1 MNDVFGIFNKLA
13 PQQKMMIG
21 GIAIVTVILLGVL
34 VSFLNEPNYSTVYT
48 NLSQKDAAK
57 VLEHLNS
64 KKIPYKIED
73 RGSTIKVSSEVV
85 YETRLELAAKGVP
98 NSGSIGYE
106 IFDKSTM
113 GMSEFMQKLNYKRA
127 LEGEL
132 SRTIVQQDGVEAA
145 RVHIVTPE
153 KSIFKSEQNDPT
165 ASVVLKLSMGELSRE
180 NVNAIVNLVS
190 SSVEGLKRGNITLLD
205 TNGRLLSQQSDENE
219 FGISTSK
226 QYEIKQSIE
235 KYLVK
240 KAQSVLDNVL
250 GYGNAIVQINAELNF
265 DQVERTIEDFD
276 PEGQVAI
283 SEQSIK
289 TENIGATYADTSA
302 NVSQNSTINYEISKT
317 MQRVIEG
324 TGNIK
329 RLTVATVIND
339 EVKQVKN
346 GEAVELVHEPRN
358 AEQLQKLE
366 QIVRNAVG
374 INAVRGD
381 EFSIVNI
388 YFDNGRLENE
398 NLEENSTTSQMP
410 FGDMDKLINL
420 ILIVTAII
428 ASLIL
433 LLKLMKRLKT
443 EKIMIGSVNPS
454 GLAMAGVSST
464 PSLSDFGTTTLPSPE
479 KRKLFPLGDLEDE
492 ISDEA
497 LMKKNQTEKISNYVG
512 KNPVDAAKLI
522 NSWLKEDES

>member
-1 MNDVFGIFNKLA
+1 MNDILGIFNKLA

-21 GIAIVTVILLGVL
+21 GIAIVTVVLLGVL
-34 VSFLNEPNYSTVYT
+34 VSFLNKPNYSTVYT
-48 NLSQKDAAK
+48 NLAQEDAAK
-57 VLEHLNS
+57 VLEHLTS

-73 RGSTIKVSSEVV
+73 GGSTIKVSSDVV
-85 YETRLELAAKGVP
+85 YETRLELASKGIP
-98 NSGSIGYE
+98 NSGILGYE

-132 SRTIVQQDGVEAA
+132 SRTIAQQDGVESA
-145 RVHIVTPE
+145 RIHIVTPE
-153 KSIFKSEQNDPT
+153 KSIFKNEQNDAT
-165 ASVVLKLSMGELSRE
+165 ASVVLKLSVSSLSKG
-180 NVNAIVNLVS
+180 NINAIVNLVA
-190 SSVEGLKRGNITLLD
+190 SSVEGLSKNNITLLD

-235 KYLVK
+235 NYLVK
-240 KAQSVLDNVL
+240 KTQKVLDNIL
-250 GYGNAIVQINAELNF
+250 GYGNAIVQVNAELNF
-265 DQVERTIEDFD
+265 DQVERTMEDFD
-276 PEGQVAI
+276 PERQVAV
-283 SEQSIK
+283 SEQTIK
-289 TENIGATYADTSA
+289 TENTGATYSDTSA
-302 NVSQNSTINYEISKT
+302 QVSQNSTVNYEISKT
-317 MQRVIEG
+317 IQKVVEG

-346 GEAVELVHEPRN
+346 GEVVETVHEPRSQ
-358 AEQLQKLE
+358 EQIQKLE
-366 QIVRNAVG
+366 QIVKNALG
-374 INAVRGD
+374 INEERGD
-381 EFSIVNI
+381 AFSIVNI
-388 YFDNGRLENE
+388 YFDNGVSNT
-398 NLEENSTTSQMP
+398 NFEEATPSQTP
-410 FGDMDKLINL
+410 FGDMDKLTNL
-420 ILIVTAII
+420 ILIVSAII

-443 EKIMIGSVNPS
+443 EKILIGSVNPG
-454 GLAMAGVSST
+454 GLAMAGASST
-464 PSLSDFGTTTLPSPE
+464 PALDNFSSVPLPSPE

-497 LMKKNQTEKISNYVG
+497 LMKKNQNEKISNYVQ

>member
-1 MNDVFGIFNKLA
+1 MNDIFGIFNKLA

-21 GIAIVTVILLGVL
+21 GIGLVTVILLGVL

-48 NLSQKDAAK
+48 NLAQEDAAK

-73 RGSTIKVSSEVV
+73 GGSTIKVSSEVV
-85 YETRLELAAKGVP
+85 YETRLELASKGIP
-98 NSGSIGYE
+98 NSGIIGYE

-113 GMSEFMQKLNYKRA
+113 GMSQFMQKLNYKRA

-132 SRTIVQQDGVEAA
+132 SRTIAQQEGIESA
-145 RVHIVTPE
+145 RIHIVKPE
-153 KSIFKSEQNDPT
+153 KSIFKNEQNDAT
-165 ASVVLKLSMGELSRE
+165 ASVVLKLSRGSISKE
-180 NVNAIVNLVS
+180 NVNAIVNLVA
-190 SSVEGLKRGNITLLD
+190 SSVDGLNKNNITLLD

-219 FGISTSK
+219 FGVSTSK
-226 QYEIKQSIE
+226 QYEIKQQIE
-235 KYLVK
+235 SYLVK
-240 KAQSVLDNVL
+240 KTQKVLDNIL

-265 DQVERTIEDFD
+265 DQVEKTIEDFD
-276 PEGQVAI
+276 PERQVAV
-283 SEQSIK
+283 SEQTIK
-289 TENIGATYADTSA
+289 TENIGATYSDTSA
-302 NVSQNSTINYEISKT
+302 QVSQNSTINYEISKT
-317 MQRVIEG
+317 IERVVEG

-339 EVKQVKN
+339 ETKQVKN
-346 GEAVELVHEPRN
+346 GEKVETVHQPRS

-374 INAVRGD
+374 IDEVRGD
-381 EFSIVNI
+381 QFSIVNI
-388 YFDNGRLENE
+388 HFDNGSDNTNFDEA
-398 NLEENSTTSQMP
+398 NSAPQTP
-410 FGDMDKLINL
+410 FDNMDKLINL
-420 ILIVTAII
+420 ILIVSAII

-443 EKIMIGSVNPS
+443 EKIMIGTVNPG
-454 GLAMAGVSST
+454 GLAMAGGMA
-464 PSLSDFGTTTLPSPE
+464 PALDDFGSTSLPSPE

-497 LMKKNQTEKISNYVG
+497 LMKKNQTEKIANYVQ

-522 NSWLKEDES
+522 NSWLKEDEA

>member
-1 MNDVFGIFNKLA
+1 MNELFGIFNKLA
-13 PQQKMMIG
+13 PQQKMMIS

-48 NLSQKDAAK
+48 NLSEKDAAK

-85 YETRLELAAKGVP
+85 YETRLELASKGIP
-98 NSGSIGYE
+98 NSGIIGYE

-132 SRTIVQQDGVEAA
+132 SRTIVQQEGVEAA
-145 RVHIVTPE
+145 RVHIVSPE
-153 KSIFKSEQNDPT
+153 KSIFKNEQNEPT
-165 ASVVLKLSMGELSRE
+165 ASVVLKLSVSSLSMG
-180 NVNAIVNLVS
+180 NINAIVNLVS
-190 SSVEGLKRGNITLLD
+190 SSVEGLKRRNITLLD
-205 TNGRLLSQQSDENE
+205 TNGRLLSQQSDDNE

-226 QYEIKQSIE
+226 QYEIRRSIE
-235 KYLVK
+235 KYLVT
-240 KAQSVLDNVL
+240 KAQTVLDNIL
-250 GYGNAIVQINAELNF
+250 GYGNAIIQINAELNF
-265 DQVERTIEDFD
+265 DQVERTIEEFD
-276 PEGQVAI
+276 PEQQVAV
-283 SEQSIK
+283 SEQIIK
-289 TENIGATYADTSA
+289 TENIGSSYSDTTA
-302 NVSQNSTINYEISKT
+302 QISQNSTVNYEISKT
-317 MQRVIEG
+317 IKRVIEG

-329 RLTVATVIND
+329 RLTVAAVIND
-339 EVKQVKN
+339 EVEQVKN
-346 GEAVELVHEPRN
+346 GETVEIIHKPRSD
-358 AEQLQKLE
+358 EQLQKLE
-366 QIVRNAVG
+366 QIVKNAVG
-374 INAVRGD
+374 INYVRGD

-388 YFDNGRLENE
+388 YFDNGRIVDNGMG
-398 NLEENSTTSQMP
+398 EENTSEQMP
-410 FGDMDKLINL
+410 FGNMDKLINL

-433 LLKLMKRLKT
+433 LLKLMKRLKS
-443 EKIMIGSVNPS
+443 EKIMIGSVNAGS
-454 GLAMAGVSST
+454 LAMAGGGST
-464 PSLSDFGTTTLPSPE
+464 APSLNDFGGTPLPSAE

-497 LMKKNQTEKISNYVG
+497 LMKKNQNDKISSYVQ

-522 NSWLKEDES
+522 NSWLNENE

>member
-1 MNDVFGIFNKLA
+1 MNDILGIFNKLA

-21 GIAIVTVILLGVL
+21 GIAIVTVVLLGVL
-34 VSFLNEPNYSTVYT
+34 VSFLNKPNYATVYT
-48 NLSQKDAAK
+48 NLAQEDAAK

-73 RGSTIKVSSEVV
+73 GGSTIKVSSEVV
-85 YETRLELAAKGVP
+85 YETRLELASKGIP
-98 NSGSIGYE
+98 NSGILGYE

-132 SRTIVQQDGVEAA
+132 SRTISQQNGVESA
-145 RVHIVTPE
+145 RIHIVTPE
-153 KSIFKSEQNDPT
+153 KSIFKNEQNDAT
-165 ASVVLKLSMGELSRE
+165 ASIVLKLSTSSLSKG
-180 NVNAIVNLVS
+180 NIDAIVNLVA
-190 SSVEGLKRGNITLLD
+190 SSVEGLSKNNITLLD
-205 TNGRLLSQQSDENE
+205 TNGRLLSQQSEENE
-219 FGISTSK
+219 FGVSTSK

-235 KYLVK
+235 NYLVK
-240 KAQSVLDNVL
+240 KTQKVLDNIL
-250 GYGNAIVQINAELNF
+250 GYGNSIVQVNAELNF
-265 DQVERTIEDFD
+265 DQVERTMEDFD
-276 PEGQVAI
+276 PERQVAV
-283 SEQSIK
+283 SEQTIK
-289 TENIGATYADTSA
+289 TENIGATYSDTSA
-302 NVSQNSTINYEISKT
+302 QVSQNSTVNYEISKT
-317 MQRVIEG
+317 IQKVVEG

-346 GEAVELVHEPRN
+346 GEVIETAHEPRSQ
-358 AEQLQKLE
+358 EQIQKLE
-366 QIVRNAVG
+366 QIVKNALG
-374 INAVRGD
+374 INEERGD
-381 EFSIVNI
+381 AFSIVNI
-388 YFDNGRLENE
+388 YFDNGASNTKF
-398 NLEENSTTSQMP
+398 EEASPSQTP
-410 FGDMDKLINL
+410 FGDMDKLTNL
-420 ILIVTAII
+420 VLIVSAII

-443 EKIMIGSVNPS
+443 EKILIGSVNQG
-454 GLAMAGVSST
+454 GLAMAGAGSS
-464 PSLSDFGTTTLPSPE
+464 PALENFSSAALPSSE

-497 LMKKNQTEKISNYVG
+497 LMKKNQNEKISNYVQ

>member
-1 MNDVFGIFNKLA
+1 MNELFGIFNKLA
-13 PQQKMMIG
+13 PQQKMMIS

-48 NLSQKDAAK
+48 NLSEKDAAK

-73 RGSTIKVSSEVV
+73 RGGTIKVSSEVV
-85 YETRLELAAKGVP
+85 YETRLELASKGIP
-98 NSGSIGYE
+98 NSGIIGYE
-106 IFDKSTM
+106 IFDKTTM

-132 SRTIVQQDGVEAA
+132 SRTIVQQDGIETA
-145 RVHIVTPE
+145 RVHIVSPE
-153 KSIFKSEQNDPT
+153 KSIFKNEQNDPT
-165 ASVVLKLSMGELSRE
+165 ASVVLKLSTNSLSRE
-180 NVNAIVNLVS
+180 NINAIVNLVS

-205 TNGRLLSQQSDENE
+205 TNGRLLSQQSDDNE

-240 KAQSVLDNVL
+240 KAQTVLDNIL
-250 GYGNAIVQINAELNF
+250 GYGNAIIQINAELNF

-276 PEGQVAI
+276 PEKQVAV
-283 SEQSIK
+283 SEQVIK
-289 TENIGATYADTSA
+289 TENIGSSYSDTTA
-302 NVSQNSTINYEISKT
+302 QVSQNTTVNYEISKT
-317 MQRVIEG
+317 IQSVVEG

-329 RLTVATVIND
+329 RLTVAVVIND
-339 EVKQVKN
+339 EIQQVKN
-346 GEAVELVHEPRN
+346 GETVETVHEPRSD
-358 AEQLQKLE
+358 EQLQKLE

-374 INAVRGD
+374 VNNVRGD

-388 YFDNGRLENE
+388 YFDTGRLNGEI
-398 NLEENSTTSQMP
+398 LEESPTSGQMP
-410 FGDMDKLINL
+410 FDNMDKLINL

-433 LLKLMKRLKT
+433 LLKLMKRLKS
-443 EKIMIGSVNPS
+443 EKIMVGTVNT
-454 GLAMAGVSST
+454 GNLAMAGANTT
-464 PSLSDFGTTTLPSPE
+464 PSLSDFGTTSLPSAE

-492 ISDEA
+492 ISDDA
-497 LMKKNQTEKISNYVG
+497 LMKKNQNDKISNYVQ

-522 NSWLKEDES
+522 NSWLNEND

>member
-1 MNDVFGIFNKLA
+1 MNDIFGIFNKLA

-21 GIAIVTVILLGVL
+21 GIAIITVVLLGVL

-48 NLSQKDAAK
+48 NLSEQDAAK

-73 RGSTIKVSSEVV
+73 RGSTIKVSAEVV
-85 YETRLELAAKGVP
+85 HETRLELASKGIP
-98 NSGSIGYE
+98 NSGIIGYE

-132 SRTIVQQDGVEAA
+132 SRTIVQQDGIESA

-165 ASVVLKLSMGELSRE
+165 ASIVLKLSMSSLSRE
-180 NVNAIVNLVS
+180 NINAIVNLVS

-219 FGISTSK
+219 FGISTGK

-240 KAQSVLDNVL
+240 KAQAVLDNIL

-276 PEGQVAI
+276 PEKQIAV
-283 SEQSIK
+283 SEQTIK
-289 TENIGATYADTSA
+289 TENIGSSYSDTTA
-302 NVSQNSTINYEISKT
+302 QVSQNSTINYEISKT
-317 MQRVIEG
+317 IERVVEG

-329 RLTVATVIND
+329 RLTVTTVIND

-346 GEAVELVHEPRN
+346 GEVVETVHEPRSD
-358 AEQLQKLE
+358 EQLQKLE

-374 INAVRGD
+374 VDNVRGD

-388 YFDNGRLENE
+388 YFDNGSI
-398 NLEENSTTSQMP
+398 EEESFEETATSGQMP

-443 EKIMIGSVNPS
+443 EKIMVGSVNP
-454 GLAMAGVSST
+454 GGFAMAGAGST
-464 PSLSDFGTTTLPSPE
+464 PSLSDFGNTALPTSE

-497 LMKKNQTEKISNYVG
+497 MMKKNQNEKISNYVQ

-522 NSWLKEDES
+522 NSWLNDNE

>member
-1 MNDVFGIFNKLA
+1 MNDIFGIFNKLA

-21 GIAIVTVILLGVL
+21 GIAIVTVVLLGVL

-48 NLSQKDAAK
+48 NLAQEDAAK

-64 KKIPYKIED
+64 KKILYKIED
-73 RGSTIKVSSEVV
+73 GGSTIKVSSEVV
-85 YETRLELAAKGVP
+85 YETRLELASKGIP
-98 NSGSIGYE
+98 NSGIIGYE

-132 SRTIVQQDGVEAA
+132 SRTIAEQDGIESA
-145 RVHIVTPE
+145 RIHIVKPE
-153 KSIFKSEQNDPT
+153 KSIFKNEQNDAT
-165 ASVVLKLSMGELSRE
+165 ASVVLKLSRSSISKE
-180 NVNAIVNLVS
+180 NINAIVNLVA
-190 SSVEGLKRGNITLLD
+190 SSVEGLDKNNITLLD
-205 TNGRLLSQQSDENE
+205 TNGRLLSQQSDENG
-219 FGISTSK
+219 FGVSTSK
-226 QYEIKQSIE
+226 QYEIKQQIE
-235 KYLVK
+235 SYLVK
-240 KAQSVLDNVL
+240 KAQKVLDNIL

-276 PEGQVAI
+276 PERQVAV
-283 SEQSIK
+283 SEQTIK
-289 TENIGATYADTSA
+289 TENIGATYSDTTA
-302 NVSQNSTINYEISKT
+302 QVSQNSTINYEISKT
-317 MQRVIEG
+317 IQRVVEG

-339 EVKQVKN
+339 ETKQVKN
-346 GEAVELVHEPRN
+346 GEEVETVHEPRS
-358 AEQLQKLE
+358 AEQIQKLE

-374 INAVRGD
+374 IDEVRGD
-381 EFSIVNI
+381 QFSIVNI
-388 YFDNGRLENE
+388 HFDNGSSDANYDEANQTE
-398 NLEENSTTSQMP
+398 QTP
-410 FGDMDKLINL
+410 FDNMDKLINL
-420 ILIVTAII
+420 ILIVSAII

-443 EKIMIGSVNPS
+443 EKIMIGTVNPS
-454 GLAMAGVSST
+454 GLAVAGAMS
-464 PSLSDFGTTTLPSPE
+464 PSLNDFASTTLPSPE

-497 LMKKNQTEKISNYVG
+497 LMKKNQNEKISNYVQ

>member
-1 MNDVFGIFNKLA
+1 MNDIFGVFNKLA
-13 PQQKMMIG
+13 PQQKMMIS

-48 NLSQKDAAK
+48 NLGQEDAAR

-64 KKIPYKIED
+64 KKTPYKIED
-73 RGSTIKVSSEVV
+73 GGSTIKVSAEVV
-85 YETRLELAAKGVP
+85 LETRLELASKGIP
-98 NSGSIGYE
+98 NSGIIGYE

-113 GMSEFMQKLNYKRA
+113 GMSDFMQKLSYKRA

-132 SRTIVQQDGVEAA
+132 SRTIIQQNGVEAA

-153 KSIFKSEQNDPT
+153 KSIFKNEQNDAT
-165 ASVVLKLSMGELSRE
+165 ASIVLKLSMGTISKE
-180 NVNAIVNLVS
+180 NVNAIVNLVA
-190 SSVEGLKRGNITLLD
+190 SSVEGLSKNNITLLD
-205 TNGRLLSQQSDENE
+205 TNGKLLSQQSDDND

-240 KAQSVLDNVL
+240 KAQAVLDNIL
-250 GYGNAIVQINAELNF
+250 GYGNAIVQVNAELNF
-265 DQVERTIEDFD
+265 DQVERTMEEFD
-276 PEGQVAI
+276 PEGQVAV
-283 SEQSIK
+283 SEQSTK
-289 TENIGATYADTSA
+289 TENIGATYADTSSL
-302 NVSQNSTINYEISKT
+302 VTQNTIINYETSKT
-317 MQRVIEG
+317 IRNVVEG

-329 RLTVATVIND
+329 RLTVAAVIND

-346 GEAVELVHEPRN
+346 GEVVETVHEPRSD
-358 AEQLQKLE
+358 EQIQKLE

-374 INAVRGD
+374 INEIRGD

-388 YFDNGRLENE
+388 YFDNGAIDTSFDETE
-398 NLEENSTTSQMP
+398 TTSQTP

-420 ILIVTAII
+420 ILIVSAII

-443 EKIMIGSVNPS
+443 EKIMIGSVDQSN
-454 GLAMAGVSST
+454 LAMAGSSMT
-464 PSLSDFGTTTLPSPE
+464 PSLSGFANTPLPSAE

-497 LMKKNQTEKISNYVG
+497 LMKKNQNEKISNYVQ
-512 KNPVDAAKLI
+512 KNPLDAAKLI

>member
-1 MNDVFGIFNKLA
+1 MNDIFGIFNKLA
-13 PQQKMMIG
+13 PQQKMLIG
-21 GIAIVTVILLGVL
+21 GIAIVTLILLGVL

-48 NLSQKDAAK
+48 NLAQEDAAK

-64 KKIPYKIED
+64 KKVLYKIED
-73 RGSTIKVSSEVV
+73 GGSTIKVSGDVV
-85 YETRLELAAKGVP
+85 YETRLELAAKGIP
-98 NSGSIGYE
+98 NSGILGYE

-132 SRTIVQQDGVEAA
+132 SRTIVQQDGIEAA
-145 RVHIVTPE
+145 RIHIVSPE
-153 KSIFKSEQNDPT
+153 KSIFKNEQNEAT
-165 ASVVLKLSMGELSRE
+165 ASVVLKISSGSLSKE
-180 NVNAIVNLVS
+180 NISAIVNLVA
-190 SSVEGLKRGNITLLD
+190 SSVEGLNKNNITLLD
-205 TNGRLLSQQSDENE
+205 TKGRLLSQQSDDND

-235 KYLVK
+235 NYLVK
-240 KAQSVLDNVL
+240 KAQSTLDNIL
-250 GYGNAIVQINAELNF
+250 GYGNSIIQVNAELNF
-265 DQVERTIEDFD
+265 DQVERTMEDFD
-276 PEGQVAI
+276 PERQVAI

-289 TENIGATYADTSA
+289 TENMGATYSDTTA
-302 NVSQNSTINYEISKT
+302 QVSQNTTTNYEISKT
-317 MQRVIEG
+317 IQRVVEG

-329 RLTVATVIND
+329 RLTVAAVIND
-339 EVKQVKN
+339 EIKQVKN
-346 GEAVELVHEPRN
+346 GKKVETVHEPRSD
-358 AEQLQKLE
+358 EQIQKLE

-374 INAVRGD
+374 INGVRGD

-388 YFDNGRLENE
+388 YFDNGMIDTNIDETA
-398 NLEENSTTSQMP
+398 STTQSP
-410 FGDMDKLINL
+410 FDNMDKLINL
-420 ILIVTAII
+420 ILIVSAII

-443 EKIMIGSVNPS
+443 EKIMIGNVNPS
-454 GLAMAGVSST
+454 GLAVAGMNST
-464 PSLSDFGTTTLPSPE
+464 PSLSDFASTALPSAE

-497 LMKKNQTEKISNYVG
+497 MLKKNQNEKISNYVQ

-522 NSWLKEDES
+522 NSWLKEYES

>member
-1 MNDVFGIFNKLA
+1 MNELFGIFNKFA
-13 PQQKMMIG
+13 PQQKMMIS

-48 NLSQKDAAK
+48 NLSEKDAAK

-85 YETRLELAAKGVP
+85 YETRLELASKGIP
-98 NSGSIGYE
+98 NSGIIGYE

-132 SRTIVQQDGVEAA
+132 SRTIVQQEGVEAA

-153 KSIFKSEQNDPT
+153 KSIFKNEQNDPT
-165 ASVVLKLSMGELSRE
+165 ASVVLKLSISSLSRG
-180 NVNAIVNLVS
+180 NINAIVNLVA

-205 TNGRLLSQQSDENE
+205 TNGRLLSQQSDDNE

-226 QYEIKQSIE
+226 QYEIKRSIE
-235 KYLVK
+235 KYLVS
-240 KAQSVLDNVL
+240 KAQAVLDNIL
-250 GYGNAIVQINAELNF
+250 GYGNAIIQINAELNF
-265 DQVERTIEDFD
+265 DQVERTIEEFD
-276 PEGQVAI
+276 PEQQVAV
-283 SEQSIK
+283 SEQIIK
-289 TENIGATYADTSA
+289 TENIGSSYSDTSA
-302 NVSQNSTINYEISKT
+302 QISQNSTINYEISKT
-317 MQRVIEG
+317 IQRVVEG

-339 EVKQVKN
+339 EVKQIKN
-346 GEAVELVHEPRN
+346 GEKVEIVHEPRSD
-358 AEQLQKLE
+358 EQLQKLE

-374 INAVRGD
+374 INDVRGD
-381 EFSIVNI
+381 NFSIVNI
-388 YFDNGRLENE
+388 YFDNGRIVDEGV
-398 NLEENSTTSQMP
+398 EETNTSEQMP
-410 FGDMDKLINL
+410 FGNMDKLINL

-433 LLKLMKRLKT
+433 LLKLMKRLKS
-443 EKIMIGSVNPS
+443 EKIMIGSVNTG
-454 GLAMAGVSST
+454 GLAMAGASTT
-464 PSLSDFGTTTLPSPE
+464 PSLSDFGATPLPSAE

-492 ISDEA
+492 ISDDA
-497 LMKKNQTEKISNYVG
+497 LMKKNQNDKISNYVQ

-522 NSWLKEDES
+522 NSWLNENE